1 MKYCVSGRHQKS
13 ILSKADEIK
22 MQYKDRDRLINY
34 IKDYP
39 DKTFILI
46 IPKDVPEDELEWNRF
61 EDYSNEVNFILCIQD
76 LNLAKNCHNHGIK
89 FYWFYPIFTWFELNG
104 VIAFDPCYIILAAPL
119 CFDLKKVKAKTQ
131 IPIRLCPNLAFDAY
145 IPRANGIC
153 GSWIRPEDVEIYEEW
168 VDTLEFITDDLSKE
182 STLFHIYAENKV
194 WPGNLNLLL
203 TNFNVNVDNRAIPEE
218 IGKIRANCGQR
229 CMSSGTCHF
238 CETSVNFS
246 NDIRHKHYEN
256 LKNIDNQ

>member
-1 MKYCVSGRHQKS
+1 M
-13 ILSKADEIK
+13 
-22 MQYKDRDRLINY
+22 
-34 IKDYP
+34 
-39 DKTFILI
+39 
-46 IPKDVPEDELEWNRF
+46 
-61 EDYSNEVNFILCIQD
+61 
-76 LNLAKNCHNHGIK
+76 
-89 FYWFYPIFTWFELNG
+89 NG

-203 TNFNVNVDNRAIPEE
+203 TNFNVNS
-218 IGKIRANCGQR
+218 
-229 CMSSGTCHF
+229 MSL
-238 CETSVNFS
+238 SVKT
-246 NDIRHKHYEN
+246 HPH
-256 LKNIDNQ
+256 